1 MIKGLSITPPV
12 IGRIAIGKVVEKNG
26 KRLPEKDDAFTITT
40 QVQQKDGWLL
50 HPLHQKLVAE
60 SPSGKIRTIPV
71 ALLFNDPSLNLR
83 AQYSL
88 FERKSGRLLCVGNGE
103 NAKRSTAEGLKT
115 VVCPSPEGC
124 ALGKELGCKPYG
136 RLNVQ
141 IEGQEDD
148 LGTFMFR
155 TTGYNSIRTLAARLQ
170 YYHALS
176 HGKTRFLPLSLK
188 LRAKSTTQSHRA
200 PVYYVDLVLREG
212 LSFVEALPKAVEEAR
227 LAELAG
233 IDFVAL
239 EESARQG
246 LSNGAFEESEEER
259 PEVLAEFFPEVV
271 SETASE
277 ITEGEGVVVRETEGK
292 VDPAT
297 IPSSI
302 PLESG
307 KLESVPTR
315 RVG

>member
-1 MIKGLSITPPV
+1 MIKGLSITPP
-12 IGRIAIGKVVEKNG
+12 ILGRIAIGKVVEKNG

-50 HPLHQKLVAE
+50 HPLQQKLVTLN
-60 SPSGKIRTIPV
+60 PSGKLRAIPV
-71 ALLFNDPSLNLR
+71 TVLFNDPNLNLR

-88 FERKSGRLLCVGNGE
+88 FDRKSGRMLCVGNGDT
-103 NAKRSTAEGLKT
+103 AKRTSPEGLKT
-115 VVCPSPEGC
+115 LPCPSPEAC
-124 ALGKELGCKPYG
+124 PLGQELGCKPYG

-141 IEGQEDD
+141 IDGQDD
-148 LGTFMFR
+148 ELGTFVFR

-188 LRAKSTTQSHRA
+188 LRAKSTTQSHRT
-200 PVYYVDLVLREG
+200 PIYYVDLVLREG
-212 LSFVEALPKAVEEAR
+212 TSLLEVWPQVREEAAQ
-227 LAELAG
+227 AEAAG
-233 IDFVAL
+233 LDFAAL

-246 LSNGAFEESEEER
+246 LSNGAFEESEEDQ

-271 SETASE
+271 SEKAET
-277 ITEGEGVVVRETEGK
+277 EGVV
-292 VDPAT
+292 AA
-297 IPSSI
+297 
-302 PLESG
+302 ESG
-307 KLESVPTR
+307 TNTEVPVTQPKISSEPHSLTPVPTR

>member
-50 HPLHQKLVAE
+50 HPLHQKLLAE
-60 SPSGKIRTIPV
+60 SPSAKIRAIPV
-71 ALLFNDPSLNLR
+71 TMLFNDPNLNLR

-103 NAKRSTAEGLKT
+103 NAKRSTPEGPKT

-212 LSFVEALPKAVEEAR
+212 LSFVEALPKAFETAQQ
-227 LAELAG
+227 AETAG
-233 IDFVAL
+233 IDFAAF

-259 PEVLAEFFPEVV
+259 PDVLAEFFPEVV
-271 SETASE
+271 SETTESE
-277 ITEGEGVVVRETEGK
+277 GVAVGKTEGDSKE
-292 VDPAT
+292 AT
-297 IPSSI
+297 IIAAPNP

-307 KLESVPTR
+307 RLESMPTR